1 MDKNQHLTQDAA
13 EPYAVYV
20 MAEASSQLGVL
31 GNQNSREL
39 WKQFLD
45 YLSKVGWSERD
56 FVKFYPMYKNNVDNQ
71 IPKFIERLA
80 ALDSKAKY
88 TFQLDEVEQ
97 RNAGNKADFII
108 RVDNNDKPLMVSL
121 KNYIGSGG
129 IKRPQVSSG
138 TFLSFANGFI
148 FDRNGV
154 GTYSFPNQAESSFKG
169 SIKSDRDLALKE
181 LNLEK
186 LAQNLDSLNDL
197 QQLVRNELLGLR
209 FYDQNKVRAVI
220 EEIVPQAQRALLSIF
235 DTLGPE
241 KVKLKFLE
249 RANLRGAEHILYFDS
264 ANSVDSITSEKFAEL
279 YKLLNSPETIL
290 SVSARGQ
297 SLVFDFVHNGNVL
310 LSNQVPLTVNTNGAW
325 HRPNEKYSGTQEK
338 LDKGVLVH
346 LEYGEIRP
354 RKSKEIATS
363 TNLYMD
369 LASAQVFN

>member
-1 MDKNQHLTQDAA
+1 
-13 EPYAVYV
+13 
-20 MAEASSQLGVL
+20 
-31 GNQNSREL
+31 
-39 WKQFLD
+39 
-45 YLSKVGWSERD
+45 
-56 FVKFYPMYKNNVDNQ
+56 
-71 IPKFIERLA
+71 
-80 ALDSKAKY
+80 
-88 TFQLDEVEQ
+88 
-97 RNAGNKADFII
+97 
-108 RVDNNDKPLMVSL
+108 
-121 KNYIGSGG
+121 
-129 IKRPQVSSG
+129 
-138 TFLSFANGFI
+138 
-148 FDRNGV
+148 
-154 GTYSFPNQAESSFKG
+154 
-169 SIKSDRDLALKE
+169 
-181 LNLEK
+181 
-186 LAQNLDSLNDL
+186 
-197 QQLVRNELLGLR
+197 
-209 FYDQNKVRAVI
+209 
-220 EEIVPQAQRALLSIF
+220 LLSIF